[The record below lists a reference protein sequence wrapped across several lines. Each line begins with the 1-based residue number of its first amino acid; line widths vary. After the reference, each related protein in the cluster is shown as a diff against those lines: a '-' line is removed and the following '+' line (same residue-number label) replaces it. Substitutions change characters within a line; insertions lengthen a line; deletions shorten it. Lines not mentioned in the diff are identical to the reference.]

1 VSVSIPLSLVT
12 EDLFVGLYEAGLTA
26 SDAEIACGIVFG
38 VRRKRVIERAAGA
51 MVRGSSSRK

>member
-1 VSVSIPLSLVT
+1 MSIPLSLVT

-38 VRRKRVIERAAGA
+38 VPRKLVIERAAGA
-51 MVRGSSSRK
+51 MAHGRSFRK